1 MTNLRKS
8 VKKILKISTLLGI
21 REGYLLT
28 RNLYGI
34 VEHPNLTLSR
44 IFKQRDFSQ
53 GILIFGLP
61 IGLWLGWVLVLLF
74 SRIFIFGHLQFG
86 FLAKASFL
94 ASSLFVFVC
103 FLLLGYWTFKVTG
116 KRKEKSGN

>member
-8 VKKILKISTLLGI
+8 VKKIFKISTLLGI

-34 VEHPNLTLSR
+34 VEHPKLTISR
-44 IFKQRDFSQ
+44 IFRQKDLSQ

-61 IGLWLGWVLVLLF
+61 IGLWFGWIFVLLI
-74 SRIFIFGHLQFG
+74 SRFFIFGRLQFG
-86 FLAKASFL
+86 YLAKASFL

-103 FLLLGYWTFKVTG
+103 FLLLGYWTFKVL
-116 KRKEKSGN
+116 RKEKERSED